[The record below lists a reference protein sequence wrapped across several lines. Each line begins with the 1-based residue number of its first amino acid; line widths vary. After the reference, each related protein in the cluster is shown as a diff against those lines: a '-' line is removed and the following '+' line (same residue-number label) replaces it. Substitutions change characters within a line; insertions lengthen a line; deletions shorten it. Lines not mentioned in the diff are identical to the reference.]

1 MGKQKLRV
9 DMVFELHVKM
19 RKLGQ
24 SKWYHGKSFNQTPL
38 EMKILQFW
46 TFSVEKIAIKHT

>member
-24 SKWYHGKSFNQTPL
+24 IKLYHGKSFNQTPL
-38 EMKILQFW
+38 YMKIL
-46 TFSVEKIAIKHT
+46 